1 MANSL
6 LGLTV
11 VDTKS
16 HYGDIKPIFNVFSA
30 ERSVGRLGA
39 YMYDHSPS
47 VTYNLTHFGGT
58 SKSVQ

>member
-1 MANSL
+1 M
-6 LGLTV
+6 

-16 HYGDIKPIFNVFSA
+16 HHGDMKPIFNVFSA
-30 ERSVGRLGA
+30 ERSVGRLDA

-58 SKSVQ
+58 SRSVQ